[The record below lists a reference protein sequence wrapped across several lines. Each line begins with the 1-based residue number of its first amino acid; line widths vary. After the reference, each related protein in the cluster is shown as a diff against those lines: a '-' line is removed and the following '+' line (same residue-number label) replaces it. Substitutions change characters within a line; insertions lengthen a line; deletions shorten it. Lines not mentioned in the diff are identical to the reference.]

1 MKAIIRLFG
10 WKIGEVEFEE
20 SPPEIRVVTDAL
32 HDIEEEIVE
41 GRFTPGF
48 LTELEESLNPRES
61 IEELE
66 YFNEEKE
73 MDRVRQE
80 RM

>member
-10 WKIGEVEFEE
+10 WKIGEIEFEE
-20 SPPEIRVVTDAL
+20 SPPEIRVVSDAL
-32 HDIEEEIVE
+32 HDIEESIDE
-41 GRFTPGF
+41 GRFVPGF
-48 LTELEESLNPRES
+48 LTELEESLSSKETVEERE
-61 IEELE
+61 
-66 YFNEEKE
+66 YYNEQKE